1 MVYLYGFMEFFTLNF
16 ESHSNIYKW
25 PGFRMDK
32 MELNHKYYK
41 NNSKK
46 MLKVSSTLLEEKA
59 EYV

>member
-1 MVYLYGFMEFFTLNF
+1 MEFLTLNF

-25 PGFRMDK
+25 PGFRMDENMEK

-41 NNSKK
+41 INSKK
-46 MLKVSSTLLEEKA
+46 MLKVSSTLLAEKA